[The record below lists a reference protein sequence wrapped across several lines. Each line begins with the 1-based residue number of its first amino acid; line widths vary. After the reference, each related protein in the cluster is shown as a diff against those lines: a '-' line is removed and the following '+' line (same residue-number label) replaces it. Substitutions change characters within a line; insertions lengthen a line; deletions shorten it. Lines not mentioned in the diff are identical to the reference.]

1 MAGFSAIYFFLNNE
15 RLRYMKKTV
24 KFTAV
29 ALAVILIAG
38 IYFVFGNSGVQTDN
52 HSSNTT
58 STNPTYE
65 KFPKYKIGI
74 IKYNDTTIY
83 NEACSGFIKE
93 LEATGFENKKNIVI
107 TTESADSSKENCL
120 SIAKTFVN
128 NKFDLI
134 YAIGEQ
140 SAVAAYETTKDIP
153 IVFSAVTDPEEAGLV
168 ESNEKPNTN
177 VTGVSNYTPCFEQM
191 DLISELFPDA
201 KTVGVLYGQADVNSL
216 LQVNIAKK
224 EAEKIGL
231 TFKDFALKSED
242 KITETAEKMAKSV
255 DVFYL
260 PSDRAVKGSLS
271 DIIEIANEN
280 KIPIIAGDEDMV
292 LNGCLATYGIDYSS
306 LGKNSAAT
314 AVSILYNNA
323 DIKSIPVLYISECN
337 LFVNSETAKLLSV
350 DFSESVLQ
358 KMIRL

>member
-1 MAGFSAIYFFLNNE
+1 
-15 RLRYMKKTV
+15 MKKTV
-24 KFTAV
+24 KFVAI

-38 IYFVFGNSGVQTDN
+38 IYFLFGNSSPEPDN
-52 HSSNTT
+52 HSGNNTT
-58 STNPTYE
+58 TTPTYE
-65 KFPKYKIGI
+65 KLPKYKIGI
-74 IKYNDTTIY
+74 IKYSDTTIY
-83 NEACSGFIKE
+83 NEACSGFINE
-93 LEATGFENKKNIVI
+93 LEATGLENKKNIVI
-107 TTESADSSKENCL
+107 TTENADSSKENCL

-128 NKFDLI
+128 NNFDLI

-140 SAVAAYETTKDIP
+140 SAVAAYQTTKEIP

-191 DLISELFPDA
+191 DLISELFPNA
-201 KTVGVLYGQADVNSL
+201 KTVGALYGEADVNSL
-216 LQVNIAKK
+216 LQVNLAKK

-231 TFKDFALKSED
+231 TFRDFAFKNED
-242 KITETAEKMAKSV
+242 EINDTAEKMANSV

-260 PSDRAVKGSLS
+260 PTDSAVKGALS
-271 DIIEIANEN
+271 EIIEIANEN

-292 LNGCLATYGIDYSS
+292 QNGCLATYGIDYSS

-314 AVSILYNNA
+314 AVSILYNKV
-323 DIKSIPVLYISECN
+323 DIKSVPVLYISECT
-337 LFVNSETAKLLSV
+337 LFVNSEAAELLSIQ
-350 DFSESVLQ
+350 FSQSVLQ